1 MYDSLQPH
9 GLQHARLPSPSLSPG
24 VCTNSCPLNQWF
36 HSIISSSVTRFSS
49 CPQSFPASRS
59 FTMSWPFISGGQGI
73 GASAS
78 VLPIN
83 IQGWFSSEL
92 TGLISLLFKG
102 LSRLFSSTT
111 HHNISL
117 DVQCWCC
124 CSCLG
129 PIPLLPLHPC
139 IHSKQLI
146 FFNSN
151 FCIALSQ
158 NLNVSEAYK
167 SISYQTHCKYG
178 LEKSETHT
186 QESFTCLSPTEAK
199 KKKFY

>member
-1 MYDSLQPH
+1 MKPANFASLTLSQ
-9 GLQHARLPSPSLSPG
+9 GLSSLFSPPLFPLVGPG
-24 VCTNSCPLNQWF
+24 M
-36 HSIISSSVTRFSS
+36 ISSISTPAGHHSLKV
-49 CPQSFPASRS
+49 FPPERYH
-59 FTMSWPFISGGQGI
+59 Q
-73 GASAS
+73 
-78 VLPIN
+78 LP
-83 IQGWFSSEL
+83 
-92 TGLISLLFKG
+92 
-102 LSRLFSSTT
+102 T

-158 NLNVSEAYK
+158 NLNVSETYK
-167 SISYQTHCKYG
+167 SVSYQTHCKYG
-178 LEKSETHT
+178 LEKSEMHT
-186 QESFTCLSPTEAK
+186 QRSPLHAFLQLKQK